1 MQELDQNMVAKIETL
16 KIDVRNMLVSKTEK
30 PMEKVHLID
39 SICRL
44 GLSYHFEHEIEEI
57 LQHFHNNYVEN
68 GELTIEDNLCT
79 ISVLFRL
86 LRQQGIHVSPSMPS
100 TYLRW
105 LFLFILDFNS
115 S

>member
-1 MQELDQNMVAKIETL
+1 
-16 KIDVRNMLVSKTEK
+16 MLVSKTEK

-68 GELTIEDNLCT
+68 GELTIEDNICSLA
-79 ISVLFRL
+79 VLFRL
-86 LRQQGIHVSPSMPS
+86 LRQHGFHVLPGIIPT
-100 TYLRW
+100 TY
-105 LFLFILDFNS
+105 FL
-115 S
+115 